1 MAQRAKRAKGDL
13 RLAKIVNRLDCNP
26 DFGWGKIMEYATAH
40 ECMGTYARL
49 CIAFGP
55 GARKNSNVLFVRNR
69 KVLAFLSPEERVRVF
84 SLVSKDA
91 GRGAAALK
99 RTANFWRK
107 HLVLADGSFP
117 ILALSVDLAL
127 DRVEAVSIRFP
138 TLQDVD
144 VYLYRADLRLAIKKS
159 I

>member
-1 MAQRAKRAKGDL
+1 MK
-13 RLAKIVNRLDCNP
+13 
-26 DFGWGKIMEYATAH
+26 YATAD
-40 ECMGTYARL
+40 ECLRTYAQL
-49 CIAFGP
+49 CTAFRP
-55 GARKNSNVLFVRNR
+55 GARKNSNVFFVRR
-69 KVLAFLSPEERVRVF
+69 GEVMAFLTPDERVRVF